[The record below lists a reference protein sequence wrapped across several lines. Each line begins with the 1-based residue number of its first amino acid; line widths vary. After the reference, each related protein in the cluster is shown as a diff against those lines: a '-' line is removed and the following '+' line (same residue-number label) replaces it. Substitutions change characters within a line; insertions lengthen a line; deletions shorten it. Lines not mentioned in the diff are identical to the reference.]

1 MTRAHPMLSPR
12 SLLLFSLLA
21 TSGFAASEASPPVAQ
36 AIRTPTPPKIDGRLD
51 DSEWQ
56 AAKVISSFRQRDPHE
71 GQPASHPTSVRV
83 LFDDEAIYI
92 GARIEN
98 TEPINFRLGR
108 RDMDFSSSDWFQVS
122 LDTFTDRRNAVRFSV
137 NPGGVKRDAIVTGDY
152 FGTGGPFT
160 GADGELA
167 WDAVWDAVTSID
179 AHGWTAELRIPFSQ
193 LRFAKAAEAPVQG
206 EPDEE
211 PSRGVEQTWGVQ
223 FETID
228 ARRQELAM
236 FAYTPKADLGGV
248 STFGNLE
255 GLRVR
260 PSTKSWELVPYVL
273 GQGSFDAT
281 GLSPLTPKRDYDF
294 KAGIDARYRITSN
307 LTLTA
312 AINPDFG
319 QVEVDPAVIN
329 LTAFETRLE
338 ERRPFFIEGS
348 SYFRIAPALRSF
360 YAARD
365 LLYTRRIGRAP
376 HVKLPSSDAHV
387 PATTDIVAAAKL
399 TGRTEGGWTIGLLDA
414 YTKEMHG
421 VYLDGTGA
429 RREAVVEPATN
440 YLLGR
445 VSREMRHGETA
456 IGLMGTAVNRDL
468 GDPLAA
474 ASLGKSAY
482 TGALDLGHDFFNR
495 VWNISAYLT
504 GSRVAGTPAAITSL
518 QRASARYY
526 QRPDAASFHLDPA
539 ATSLSGSAGQFQF
552 GKRSGVH
559 WDGNLAYLFITPGY
573 EINDV
578 GFYQRVDR
586 KGISGRLT
594 YTQRK
599 PGKFLRRWASNY
611 YYAYYQN
618 YDGDW
623 LDKQVRL
630 LTTAQN
636 LSFWN
641 FEVDAE
647 YMPNRIDDRL
657 TRGGP
662 VALKSEHWSVLGRVT
677 TDARKRIVGGASF
690 NTRQETQG
698 SRTSGIGATLDL
710 QASKH
715 WSLSLSPRVDWT
727 RQEAQYVSSVSDFRA
742 TSTFGRRYLFA
753 PLKQTEASL
762 EARLNYAFTANLTLE
777 LYTQGLVAD
786 GDYGSPKEFLRPRQF
801 QFATY
806 GREVGTITRSGSKY
820 TVDPDGAGAAPAF
833 SVNDLSFTSRSLRA
847 NAVLRWEFR
856 PGSTLYAVWQQ
867 ERLNPLLMENFTLGR
882 ASTSVF
888 DPKSRNVFALKMSY
902 WFNL

>member
-1 MTRAHPMLSPR
+1 MAMVRF
-12 SLLLFSLLA
+12 LLLPFLLTA
-21 TSGFAASEASPPVAQ
+21 GLLPAASPVAPAAQ
-36 AIRTPTPPKIDGRLD
+36 AVRTSTAPRIDGQLD
-51 DSEWQ
+51 EAGWQ
-56 AAKVISSFRQRDPHE
+56 AARVITSFRQRDPHE
-71 GQPASHPTSVRV
+71 GDPASHPTAVRV
-83 LFDDEAIYI
+83 LYDDEAIYV

-98 TEPINFRLGR
+98 AGPINFRLGR
-108 RDMDFSSSDWFQVS
+108 RDMDYSSSDWFQIS
-122 LDTFTDRRNAVRFSV
+122 LDTFSDRRNAVRFSV
-137 NPGGVKRDAIVTGDY
+137 NPGGVKRDAIITGDY
-152 FGTGGPFT
+152 FGTGGAFT

-179 AHGWTAELRIPFSQ
+179 SRGWTAEIRIPFSQ
-193 LRFAKAAEAPVQG
+193 LRFAKAKGGVVQG
-206 EPDEE
+206 EEL
-211 PSRGVEQTWGVQ
+211 GKGAEQTWGVQ
-223 FETID
+223 FETIN
-228 ARRQELAM
+228 ASRQELAM
-236 FAYTPKADLGGV
+236 FAFTPKADLGGV
-248 STFGNLE
+248 SAFGHLE
-255 GLRVR
+255 GLRVTR
-260 PSTKSWELVPYVL
+260 SNKAWELVPYVL
-273 GQGSFDAT
+273 GQGNFDAT
-281 GLSPLTPKRDYDF
+281 GLSPLTPKRDYAF

-338 ERRPFFIEGS
+338 EKRPFFIEGS
-348 SYFRIAPALRSF
+348 GYFRIAPALRSF

-376 HVKLPSSDAHV
+376 HVKLPSNDAHV
-387 PATTDIVAAAKL
+387 PVTTDIVAAAKL
-399 TGRTEGGWTIGLLDA
+399 TGRTEAGWTIGLLDA
-414 YTKEMHG
+414 FTREEHG
-421 VYLDGTGA
+421 IYLDGTGT

-445 VSREMRHGETA
+445 VSREMRNGETA

-482 TGALDLGHDFFNR
+482 TGAVDLGHDFFNR
-495 VWNISAYLT
+495 VWNISAYLA

-526 QRPDAASFHLDPA
+526 QRPDSGSFHVDPA
-539 ATSLSGSAGQFQF
+539 ATLLSGTAGQFQF
-552 GKRSGVH
+552 GKRSGKH

-594 YTQRK
+594 YTERK
-599 PGKFLRRWASNY
+599 AGRFLRRWASNY

-623 LDKQVRL
+623 LDKQVRS
-630 LTTAQN
+630 LTTLQN
-636 LSFWN
+636 LSYWN
-641 FEVDAE
+641 FELDAE

-662 VALKSEHWSVLGRVT
+662 VALKSEHWSVIGKIT
-677 TDARKRIVGGASF
+677 TDARKRTIGGLSF
-690 NTRQETQG
+690 STKQETTG
-698 SRTSGIGATLDL
+698 SRTSGAGVTLDL
-710 QASKH
+710 QASKR
-715 WSLSLSPRVDWT
+715 WSLFLSPRVDWT
-727 RQEAQYVSSVSDFRA
+727 RQEAQYVTAVTDSRA
-742 TSTFGRRYLFA
+742 TSTFGRRYIFA
-753 PLKQTEASL
+753 PLEQAEASL
-762 EARLNYAFTANLTLE
+762 ETRLNYAFTANLTLE
-777 LYTQGLVAD
+777 LYAQALVSD
-786 GDYGSPKEFLRPRQF
+786 GDYGAPKEFLQPRNF
-801 QFATY
+801 RFATY
-806 GREVGTITRSGSKY
+806 GRDTGTITKTGSRY
-820 TVDPDGAGAAPAF
+820 TVDPDGIGPASAF
-833 SVNDLSFTSRSLRA
+833 GVNDLSFTSRSLRA

-856 PGSTLYAVWQQ
+856 PGSTIYAVWQQ
-867 ERLNPLLMENFTLGR
+867 ERFNPLLMENFSLGR

>member
-1 MTRAHPMLSPR
+1 MPPAR
-12 SLLLFSLLA
+12 SLLLLSLLA
-21 TSGFAASEASPPVAQ
+21 VPGLWAGEASPAVAH
-36 AIRTPTPPKIDGRLD
+36 AVRTNTPPKIDGKLD
-51 DSEWQ
+51 DAEWQ
-56 AAKVISSFRQRDPHE
+56 AATAITSFRQRDPQE
-71 GQPASHPTSVRV
+71 GQPTSHPTAVRV

-98 TEPINFRLGR
+98 SELINFRLGR

-137 NPGGVKRDAIVTGDY
+137 NPGGVKRDAIITGDY
-152 FGTGGPFT
+152 FGTGGAFT

-167 WDAVWDAVTSID
+167 WDAVWDATTSID

-193 LRFAKAAEAPVQG
+193 LRFAKAADAPAPTEPG
-206 EPDEE
+206 EELG
-211 PSRGVEQTWGVQ
+211 RGTPQTWGVQ
-223 FETID
+223 FETIN
-228 ARRQELAM
+228 AQRQELAM
-236 FAYTPKADLGGV
+236 FAFTPKKDLGGV
-248 STFGNLE
+248 SAFGNLE
-255 GLRVR
+255 GLRVTQ
-260 PSTKSWELVPYVL
+260 STKAWELVPYVL
-273 GQGSFDAT
+273 GQGSFDST
-281 GLSPLTPKRDYDF
+281 GLSPLTPERDYDF

-376 HVKLPSSDAHV
+376 HVKLPSSDAHI

-399 TGRTEGGWTIGLLDA
+399 TGRTEAGWTIGVLDA

-421 VYLDGTGA
+421 IYLDGTGT
-429 RREAVVEPATN
+429 RRDAVVEPATN

-445 VSREMRHGETA
+445 ISREMRNGETA

-495 VWNISAYLT
+495 VWNISAYLA
-504 GSRVAGTPAAITSL
+504 GSRVTGTPAAITSL

-526 QRPDAASFHLDPA
+526 QRPDAESFRPDPA
-539 ATSLSGSAGQFQF
+539 ATTLSGSAGQFQF

-594 YTQRK
+594 YTERK
-599 PGKFLRRWASNY
+599 PGRFIRRWASNY

-623 LDKQVRL
+623 LDKQVRF

-636 LSFWN
+636 LKFWG
-641 FEVDAE
+641 FELDAE

-662 VALKSEHWSVLGRVT
+662 VALKSEHWSVIGKIT
-677 TDARKRIVGGASF
+677 TDARKRTIGGLSFTTKQETVGSHTSGVGAS
-690 NTRQETQG
+690 
-698 SRTSGIGATLDL
+698 LDL
-710 QASKH
+710 QASKR
-715 WSLSLSPRVDWT
+715 WSLYLSPRVDWT
-727 RQEAQYVSSVSDFRA
+727 HQEAQYVTSLSDARA
-742 TSTFGRRYLFA
+742 TSTFGRRYIFA

-762 EARLNYAFTANLTLE
+762 ETRLNYAFTANLTLE
-777 LYTQGLVAD
+777 FYMQGLVAD
-786 GDYGSPKEFLRPRQF
+786 GDYGTPKEFVRPRAF

-806 GREVGTITRSGSKY
+806 GREQGTIAKTGTKY
-820 TVDPDGAGAAPAF
+820 TIDPDGPGGAAAF
-833 SVNDLSFTSRSLRA
+833 TVNDLSFTSRSLRA

-856 PGSTLYAVWQQ
+856 PGSTIYAVWQQ

-882 ASTSVF
+882 ATGSVF
-888 DPKSRNVFALKMSY
+888 DAKSRNVFALKMSY